1 MTHVCAYACVFM
13 SVYVHTLV
21 VSLSFSSSPSLS
33 LSIAPLYDISRT
45 LPSKYNEIYFPNFI
59 NQLVAFVC
67 WCFLLVLLLALSPTF
82 LLFSLSSLP
91 SVRTL
96 LHHCLSHTLSFCLS
110 CTHSH
115 ALHRNDRRHGRRRGR
130 RKKS

>member
-21 VSLSFSSSPSLS
+21 VSLFLFLS
-33 LSIAPLYDISRT
+33 LALSFNSALIRHITRI

-67 WCFLLVLLLALSPTF
+67 WCFLSMLLLALSPTF